1 MITAR
6 DLRAKLTWTVAGL
19 SVPDIAAA
27 VILSA
32 YAVAL
37 TSGAIPTSHPH
48 GVVSQPPS
56 GSWP

>member
-6 DLRAKLTWTVAGL
+6 DLRAKLTWTVADL
-19 SVPDIAAA
+19 NVLDIAAA

-37 TSGAIPTSHPH
+37 TSGGWS
-48 GVVSQPPS
+48 
-56 GSWP
+56 